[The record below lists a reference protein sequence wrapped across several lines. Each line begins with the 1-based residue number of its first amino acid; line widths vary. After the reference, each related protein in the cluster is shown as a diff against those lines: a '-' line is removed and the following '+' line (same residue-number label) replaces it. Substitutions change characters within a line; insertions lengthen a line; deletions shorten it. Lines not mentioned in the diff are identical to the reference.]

1 VPAAGT
7 WAATPNARP
16 ELPVIVATAWYGAF
30 EAEVEYFVLP
40 IFLKPFEPV
49 DLLTYLRS
57 TVWVNQAA
65 HRMS

>member
-1 VPAAGT
+1 M
-7 WAATPNARP
+7 
-16 ELPVIVATAWYGAF
+16 IVATAWYGAF